1 MNDSDLDKDKWLG
14 VFKSVGQYGVGDKR
28 APYKPLLILWLI
40 ARLSTG
46 GDPEV
51 RFRDAESELKKL
63 LAEFRVGRTEPQ
75 PKYPF
80 VYLGSSPKLWQV
92 TDEEGHDI
100 FEMSDPLDESSST
113 PAREMVTF
121 LREEATGRVS
131 EPFIEAIKDTQIRES
146 IIRHLLNA
154 EFPETTHEDVLGR
167 IGLHL
172 AESST
177 SKRDPRFRETVLRAY
192 ERTCS
197 FCDFAVFLLGNSV
210 GIEAAHLKMHSKSGA
225 QRDRERNSTVRT
237 ASPLVRPWSSRA
249 GHSERRA
256 QNPRKSRFERFQRLV
271 AASSRSVA
279 ETHAA
284 TSERLF
290 ASRRGVHGLALRVLV
305 QATSTE
311 LGPKKVLS
319 GECQAPH
326 TSSPLTAWVSGFA
339 RR

>member
-1 MNDSDLDKDKWLG
+1 MNDSGLDKDKWLG

-80 VYLGSSPKLWQV
+80 VYLGSSPELWQV

-210 GIEAAHLKMHSKSGA
+210 GIEAAHLKMHSKSGPSVIENGIA
-225 QRDRERNSTVRT
+225 LCALHHRLFDRGAVGLVTQNGERRI
-237 ASPLVRPWSSRA
+237 LVSQDLNVFNDSSR
-249 GHSERRA
+249 HLLDLSLKPMRL
-256 QNPRKSRFERFQRLV
+256 PQRGY
-271 AASSRSVA
+271 SPPA
-279 ETHAA
+279 EEFMDWHY
-284 TSERLF
+284 EYLF
-290 ASRRGVHGLALRVLV
+290 K
-305 QATSTE
+305 Q
-311 LGPKKVLS
+311 P
-319 GECQAPH
+319 
-326 TSSPLTAWVSGFA
+326 A
-339 RR
+339 RN